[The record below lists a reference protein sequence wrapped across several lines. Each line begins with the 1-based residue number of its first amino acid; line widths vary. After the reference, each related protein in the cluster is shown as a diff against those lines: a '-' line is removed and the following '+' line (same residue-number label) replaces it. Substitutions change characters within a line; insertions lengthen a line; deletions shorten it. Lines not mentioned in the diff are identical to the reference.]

1 MKRMIGVSMVAVFL
15 LAGLLSCAAGT
26 SQESGPKPI
35 AQVAEP
41 VKMSKKAK
49 VAINGSGFKP
59 GQEVYVVLT
68 DKNGIE
74 SDIGYALK
82 PAPKADGAGN
92 WSTTWSCG
100 RFIARKLVKAGD
112 YKLTVTDMEYNT
124 LTQTTVTFVEA
135 AK

>member
-1 MKRMIGVSMVAVFL
+1 MSSIGNTNES
-15 LAGLLSCAAGT
+15 AAGT
-26 SQESGPKPI
+26 NQESGPKPI
-35 AQVAEP
+35 VQAAEP
-41 VKMSKKAK
+41 IKMDKKAK

-59 GQEVYVVLT
+59 GQEVYLVFT

-82 PAPKADGAGN
+82 PAPKADAEGK
-92 WSTTWSCG
+92 WTTTWSCG

-112 YKLTVTDMEYNT
+112 YKLIVTDTEYNP
-124 LTQTTVTFVEA
+124 LTETTVTFVQA

>member
-1 MKRMIGVSMVAVFL
+1 MKRMIGFSMVAVFL
-15 LAGLLSCAAGT
+15 LTGLLSCVA
-26 SQESGPKPI
+26 SNSKESGPKPI

-59 GQEVYVVLT
+59 GQEVYIVLT

-82 PAPKADGAGN
+82 PPPKADGAGN
-92 WSTTWSCG
+92 WTTMWSCG

-124 LTQTTVTFVEA
+124 LTQATVTFVEA

>member
-1 MKRMIGVSMVAVFL
+1 MKRKIGVSMVASFL
-15 LAGLLSCAAGT
+15 LAGLLACVAGT
-26 SQESGPKPI
+26 GKESGPKPMV
-35 AQVAEP
+35 QMAEP
-41 VKMSKKAK
+41 VKMDKKAK
-49 VAINGSGFKP
+49 VGINGSGFKP
-59 GQEVYVVLT
+59 GQEVYLVFT

-82 PAPKADGAGN
+82 PAPKADSAGN

>member
-1 MKRMIGVSMVAVFL
+1 MKRTIGVSMVAVFL
-15 LAGLLSCAAGT
+15 LAGLFACAAGT
-26 SQESGPKPI
+26 GQGSGVKPVV
-35 AQVAEP
+35 QTAEP

-49 VAINGSGFKP
+49 VGINGSGFKP
-59 GQEVYVVLT
+59 GQEVYLVFT

-82 PAPKADGAGN
+82 PAPKADAEGK

-112 YKLTVTDMEYNT
+112 YKLTVTDTEYNP
-124 LTQTTVTFVEA
+124 LTETTVTFVPA
-135 AK
+135 PK